1 MGPSVAHELESPLKH
16 SVQTVKPEDP
26 EKIFKTM
33 SPCKNAKLLNL
44 IGRKC
49 LVQCLLE
56 GVPVEV
62 LWDTGAQASVINE
75 EWRKANIPH
84 RAVRPL
90 HELLDSCTLVGLA
103 VNQTEIPFSGWIEA
117 EFNLGKD
124 SSTTSSLLVP
134 ILVSTD
140 PQVAEQPII
149 GFNVIEAVL
158 SQNRDHQTEKDI
170 ICNVSRAFSVTFK
183 TAKLVLKLIQSPNFS
198 VDAGIVQT
206 GKRQIHLAAK
216 QVTTVLVKVNA
227 GSQYKGHSLLLVP
240 NEEPSLP
247 EGVVI
252 EEGLVTVPVDRPSV
266 LPVPIANT
274 NNYAVTLGRRAVIG
288 HLQTIKCTLPVN
300 TEQANEVNDSD
311 KPKVKANVSSDDSK
325 TQKPSLWDP
334 PVPLDH
340 LSEAQ
345 QETVRQM
352 LREECHAF
360 AYNEDDIGC
369 IPSLNLHITLKDT
382 TPVNKTYMSVP
393 KPLHQEVKEY
403 LQDLLNR
410 GWITKSRSPYA
421 SPVVCVRK
429 RDGTLRLCC
438 DYRELNKKSVP
449 DRHPIPR
456 IQDMLD
462 SLIGSSWFSVLDQ
475 GKAYHQGFLDEESR
489 PLTAFIT
496 PWGLYQWVRIPFGL
510 SSAPAEFQRSMEE
523 CLVGLRDVICQP
535 YLDDN
540 LVHSP
545 SFEDHVDHLR
555 TVLQRYQQHGVKLSP
570 RKCEVFK
577 RKVRF
582 LGRLVSGDGY
592 SMDPV
597 EVASVQALKERV
609 PTTVGDL
616 RKLLGFLSYYRAY
629 IPDFSKMAN
638 PLYQLLSAPLAS
650 PVKNRVTGKCINNKR
665 KGGLSS
671 NTPIQWTQSHQEIL
685 NFLVNK
691 LTTPPILGYPDLTQP
706 FILHCDASQEG
717 LGAVLYQRQRSQLVV
732 IGYASRTLTP
742 PEKNYHLHSGKLEFL
757 ALKWAICERFRDYL
771 YHAPHFT
778 VYTDN
783 NPLTYVLSTAKLN
796 STGHRWV
803 AELADFNFSI
813 KYRPGKSNAD
823 ADGLSR
829 MPVDISQLMEEC
841 TRSVSQEV
849 IGASIQGV
857 LVGKDTPFVWVTA
870 MQMQDIQ
877 ISDAMVSSLGKPLT
891 LEQILESQRKDPVIG
906 RVLQYIVKNQ
916 KPSKQT
922 FKTEPP
928 DVRILLRQWPKLYMN
943 DHGILYRKTGERDQ
957 LVLPKEYRQTVFK
970 ELHKEMGHL
979 GVERT
984 VNLIRDRF
992 YWAHMQRDTEQFIAN
1007 ECECLMRK
1015 KPHKP
1020 TRAPLVPIV
1029 TNRPFELISIDF
1041 LHLETCKQGY
1051 EYILVIIDHYT
1062 RFAQAYA
1069 TKNKSAKTVVEKIFN
1084 DFALRFGFPE
1094 KIHHDMGREF
1104 ENQLMYQL
1112 QKCCHVQASHTTCY
1126 HPQGNGQVERFNRT
1140 LLSMLR
1146 SLTDT
1151 EKMDWKRSLEKMV
1164 HAYNCTR
1171 SEATGFSPFYLL
1183 YGRSPRLP
1191 VDLLFNLQ
1199 PTEGNESHAEYVEK
1213 WQGRMRQAYEI
1224 ASRTAGKESSRSK
1237 QGYDRKIHGVGLQ
1250 PGGRVLVR
1258 NLSQRGGPGKLRSY
1272 WENRVYVIFKR
1283 RSNDSPVYEVI
1294 PEKGGKMRVL
1304 HRNLLL
1310 PCDSLPLESSEANLK
1325 QKAVKERTPRK
1336 NRQNTK
1342 EVQDDMAEGEDF
1354 QDVDLVLQFPS
1365 YLDQCKTPSGLNP
1378 EADPF
1383 TPAMEQQ
1390 SERLQQGIADETGE
1404 DLPEEQTEETE
1415 EDLPEEQIE
1424 EDIETSEEQSEFSEG
1439 QALEDNGLDLPSFN
1453 MHPKRERRRPK
1464 ILTYESLG
1472 QPSVVEIDV
1481 DRLDMGNAPIAQGL
1495 WRPWAMLEAIR

>member
-117 EFNLGKD
+117 EFNLSQD
-124 SSTTSSLLVP
+124 SSTTPSLLVP

-300 TEQANEVNDSD
+300 TEQANEDNDSD

-325 TQKPSLWDP
+325 TQKPSQWDP
-334 PVPLDH
+334 TVPLDH

-438 DYRELNKKSVP
+438 DYRELNRKSVP

-592 SMDPV
+592 SMDPA

-629 IPDFSKMAN
+629 IPDFSKLAN

-857 LVGKDTPFVWVTA
+857 L
-870 MQMQDIQ
+870 
-877 ISDAMVSSLGKPLT
+877 
-891 LEQILESQRKDPVIG
+891 
-906 RVLQYIVKNQ
+906 
-916 KPSKQT
+916 
-922 FKTEPP
+922 
-928 DVRILLRQWPKLYMN
+928 
-943 DHGILYRKTGERDQ
+943 
-957 LVLPKEYRQTVFK
+957 
-970 ELHKEMGHL
+970 
-979 GVERT
+979 
-984 VNLIRDRF
+984 
-992 YWAHMQRDTEQFIAN
+992 
-1007 ECECLMRK
+1007 
-1015 KPHKP
+1015 
-1020 TRAPLVPIV
+1020 
-1029 TNRPFELISIDF
+1029 
-1041 LHLETCKQGY
+1041 
-1051 EYILVIIDHYT
+1051 
-1062 RFAQAYA
+1062 
-1069 TKNKSAKTVVEKIFN
+1069 
-1084 DFALRFGFPE
+1084 
-1094 KIHHDMGREF
+1094 
-1104 ENQLMYQL
+1104 
-1112 QKCCHVQASHTTCY
+1112 
-1126 HPQGNGQVERFNRT
+1126 GNGQVERFNRT

-1272 WENRVYVIFKR
+1272 WENRVYVIVKR

-1310 PCDSLPLESSEANLK
+1310 PCDSLPLESSEANQK

-1365 YLDQCKTPSGLNP
+1365 YLDQCKTGLNP

-1390 SERLQQGIADETGE
+1390 SERLQQGIAEETGE